1 MNTSTATYEEV
12 YDLVAKAEQFVD
24 RRSPEALPLAEQI
37 MEQAVQNRSAHLYA
51 LANYIHAFYQCVVLN
66 DYDKCIELCDKALE
80 RLRDEGDME
89 IAYMI
94 YMTQGNAYQF
104 RGEVYSAQEHY
115 MRGLKQLENR
125 DTLNKREK
133 GFLASFY
140 YNLSLVMGTTKLNMD
155 SEEYLLRAIKLYEE
169 TENYFKLSKSYGAY
183 TWLLEKRQEFDKAIE
198 TTKKALDIDLRLND
212 PFSIAVSR
220 ANLGLLYLRVKE
232 IDNAFSYLKDSLNYF
247 TETNSLYYMAMVK
260 NNVGETLC
268 TIGKIKEGIAELHES
283 EKLFEQLDNR
293 QELTSVYQALSKY
306 YKADGNFEMALE
318 YMTRHLAGVNQFY
331 DLEKT
336 NALTRAKKEFET
348 EQKEKEA
355 KLLKEKNDQISL
367 YVHKLEVSNNELKQF
382 AQVASHDMREPLRM
396 IYSYVGLIERSLGTN
411 ITAQQKEFISY
422 ALDGSKR
429 MDALIQ
435 DLLHLAKVDANPKR
449 EPLKMNMIVE
459 ELKWNLDAL
468 TREKNAQ
475 IISVDLPVLIA
486 DRTQMLQ
493 LFQNLI
499 ANGIKYNR
507 GPEPTI
513 HIGCK
518 HRPGEVEISIADNGP
533 GIPANQREKVFQIFQ
548 RLHANRDIAGT
559 GMGLAICRKIV
570 ESMNGKIWIEDN
582 VKGGTVFVF
591 TLSTN
596 L

>member
-37 MEQAVQNRSAHLYA
+37 MQQAVQNRSAHLYA